1 MLKRNTLAPNTRVRL
16 SGFFWFRRLKPT
28 VTDRLCMVPSS
39 EKVVSPENMEFVIQL
54 LLSKDDGA
62 NFFELRDTD

>member
-39 EKVVSPENMEFVIQL
+39 EKVLVGKYGVCDTVAFVE
-54 LLSKDDGA
+54 G
-62 NFFELRDTD
+62 RWC